1 MIFSCY
7 SISGRLRANRTVD
20 KMILTL
26 FGSLL
31 VDGDNLLFTSP
42 LSLFA
47 IIEHLALQSIT
58 FKIWLFHIETFRD
71 NFHRKKDM
79 EIWLALLTEWTDAP
93 SGPHQ
98 LTTPL
103 RTNLLLT

>member
-1 MIFSCY
+1 
-7 SISGRLRANRTVD
+7 
-20 KMILTL
+20 MILTL

-47 IIEHLALQSIT
+47 IIEHLTLQSIT

-71 NFHRKKDM
+71 NFHHKKDM
-79 EIWLALLTEWTDAP
+79 EIWLALLTEWTEMP
-93 SGPHQ
+93 SGLDLQ
-98 LTTPL
+98 
-103 RTNLLLT
+103 TNTYAIPYNYYDIADSISLLFKL

>member
-1 MIFSCY
+1 
-7 SISGRLRANRTVD
+7 
-20 KMILTL
+20 MILTL

-31 VDGDNLLFTSP
+31 LDGDNLLFTSP

-47 IIEHLALQSIT
+47 IIEHLTLLLIT

-79 EIWLALLTEWTDAP
+79 EIWLALVFCTWTDAP
-93 SGPHQ
+93 SAEK
-98 LTTPL
+98 T
-103 RTNLLLT
+103 RTSLQKKKRRLIQTDIIV